1 MWCFAFLLPYGW
13 WVRFFYRV
21 MGELS
26 DQIFVESFEVF
37 VKETEPRLRDALSAS
52 LGSDLGR
59 EATAEALAYAW
70 ENWDRVSAMDNPSG
84 YLYVLGRDRVRKIR
98 WRRTVI
104 LLPVEEARTPW
115 FEPGLAD
122 ALGRLPERQR
132 VVVMLVYCFEWT
144 LSETAEILG
153 VRKSTVQSYAERGL
167 SKLRSSLGV

>member
-1 MWCFAFLLPYGW
+1 
-13 WVRFFYRV
+13 

-26 DQIFVESFEVF
+26 DQILVESFEVF
-37 VKETEPRLRDALSAS
+37 VKEIEPRLRDALSAS

-70 ENWDRVSAMDNPSG
+70 ENWDRLSIMDNPSG

-98 WRRTVI
+98 RRRTVV

-115 FEPGLAD
+115 VEPGLAD

-144 LSETAEILG
+144 LSEAAEILG
-153 VRKSTVQSYAERGL
+153 VGKSTIQSHAERGL